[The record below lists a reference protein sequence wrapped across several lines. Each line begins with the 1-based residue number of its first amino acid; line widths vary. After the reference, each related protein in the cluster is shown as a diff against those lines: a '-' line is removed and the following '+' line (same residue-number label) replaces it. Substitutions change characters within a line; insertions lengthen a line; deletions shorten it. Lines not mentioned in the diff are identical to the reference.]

1 MLDRY
6 IREEAESANLIR
18 ERVYQRLRAEIISCA
33 LQPGAELHEGELA
46 QRFAVSKSPIRDA
59 LVRLHA
65 ERLVLVQPR
74 KGYRVMPVSLSDA
87 RDLFQFRATLE
98 NICARNGA
106 ASVSD
111 EALGDLDRFRRAE
124 GWDDKGGFVAYNRA
138 FHIAVAELCANRR
151 MVTAV
156 SDLIEQFDR
165 VVTMSMSVLD
175 RPETADVVAEHGAI
189 IDALQARN
197 GRRAGT
203 LLVQHIGR
211 AERRALSALQH
222 VAILP

>member
-197 GRRAGT
+197 GRRAGA
-203 LLVQHIGR
+203 LLAQHIGR
-211 AERRALSALQH
+211 AEKRALSALER